1 MDLPIQ
7 SDIIRAFNQ
16 EVKDYQP
23 ICQGLTLEHECG
35 DPAVTTR
42 NLRLLARDRAIL
54 AVIAD
59 GKRGVLVIFKTGEMY
74 IATGYSIGKD
84 AVGTSELAKFLVEF
98 NDGDLTE
105 SYEEMYE
112 ELVTWPADLAGPV
125 PIHKA
130 PLL

>member
-1 MDLPIQ
+1 M
-7 SDIIRAFNQ
+7 
-16 EVKDYQP
+16 
-23 ICQGLTLEHECG
+23 
-35 DPAVTTR
+35 TTR